1 MAVELID
8 RFGKLPAQVDNLLQ
22 LLIIKQHCKTLN
34 IDRLEAGPKA
44 VVLSFHN
51 HQCPNPTALVQMI
64 ASDPIRFKLRPDQ
77 RLVYSL
83 GGSLT
88 QLSALAACQH
98 VLARLAKLV
107 EPILNA
113 QAVQQR

>member
-1 MAVELID
+1 
-8 RFGKLPAQVDNLLQ
+8 
-22 LLIIKQHCKTLN
+22 
-34 IDRLEAGPKA
+34 
-44 VVLSFHN
+44 
-51 HQCPNPTALVQMI
+51 MI

-98 VLARLAKLV
+98 VLARLAKLA
-107 EPILNA
+107 EG
-113 QAVQQR
+113 